1 MQQRPSKGREG
12 GEGGP
17 YLGRWGRTG
26 THGFLRVHIT
36 SLGAQIPPCSLPSS
50 REGGGDIP
58 CVLQDCSSPE
68 SIGCLEPK
76 RPGGSE
82 AASGSQEKLDFNQNL
97 KEGKMSAL
105 AGGGPGAG
113 GVRSATSHP
122 LVSSSCASHRE
133 AAVQ

>member
-1 MQQRPSKGREG
+1 MGENGYTWISQGAHHIPG
-12 GEGGP
+12 GSDP
-17 YLGRWGRTG
+17 PR
-26 THGFLRVHIT
+26 
-36 SLGAQIPPCSLPSS
+36 IPPSS

-68 SIGCLEPK
+68 SVGCLEPK

-97 KEGKMSAL
+97 KEGKLSAL

-113 GVRSATSHP
+113 GVRSATPHP
-122 LVSSSCASHRE
+122 LVSSSRASHRE